1 MLALITGTGAL
12 PAVVAGYQTT
22 PPIICALDGHRPD
35 GLDVDIWFRLETIGT
50 LLHKLVAKGV
60 TDVCFCGAI
69 QRPGFR
75 PLKLDAR
82 TMPLVPTLARAVKD
96 GEDAALRA
104 ILGLFEKRGMTV
116 QGAHALVPDLL
127 PGSGVLTRTTVP
139 DDIDALVRAAEQV
152 SIEQGR
158 SDEGQSCVIRDGQV
172 IAREDARGTD
182 AMLRGLH
189 QRRASPMPATDG
201 DPFGAAMDFVGD
213 MLDDAAD
220 WLSGPVA
227 EARAKMTGGVFFK
240 APKPGQDRRID
251 LPTIGP
257 DTARAV
263 IDARLDGMVIAADG
277 VMVLDREEVLRL
289 LDEAGLFLWVR

>member
-12 PAVVAGYQTT
+12 PSVVAKHQSTR
-22 PPIICALDGHRPD
+22 PIICALEGHKPED
-35 GLDVDIWFRLETIGT
+35 LDVDIWFRLETIGT
-50 LLHKLVAKGV
+50 LLHKLALRGV
-60 TDVCFCGAI
+60 TEVCFCGAI
-69 QRPGFR
+69 QRPGFS

-104 ILGLFEKRGMTV
+104 ILGLFEKRGMIAK
-116 QGAHALVPDLL
+116 GAHVLVPDLL
-127 PGSGVLTRTTVP
+127 PKPGVLTRSIVP
-139 DDIDALVRAAEQV
+139 DGIEAHLEAAEQV
-152 SIEQGR
+152 SLEQGR
-158 SDEGQSCVIRDGQV
+158 EDEGQSCVIRDKQV
-172 IAREDARGTD
+172 IAREDSRGTD
-182 AMLRGLH
+182 AMLRGLNKCAPH
-189 QRRASPMPATDG
+189 PMPSTDG

-227 EARAKMTGGVFFK
+227 EARAKPKGGVFFK

-257 DTARAV
+257 ETARAV
-263 IDARLDGMVIAADG
+263 IEAQLDGMVIAADG
-277 VMVLDREEVLRL
+277 VMVLEQDEVVRL

>member
-12 PAVVAGYQTT
+12 PSIVATHQPTR
-22 PPIICALDGHRPD
+22 PIVCALDGHKPEN
-35 GLDVDIWFRLETIGT
+35 LDVDIWFRLETIGT
-50 LLHKLVAKGV
+50 LLHKLVALGV
-60 TDVCFCGAI
+60 TEVCFCGAI
-69 QRPGFR
+69 QRPGFS

-104 ILGLFEKRGMTV
+104 ILGLFEKRGMIAK
-116 QGAHALVPDLL
+116 GAHAFVPELL
-127 PGSGVLTRTTVP
+127 PQPGILTRTPVP
-139 DDIDALVRAAEQV
+139 QDIEAQIKAAEQV

-158 SDEGQSCVIRDGQV
+158 ADEGQSCVIRDEQV

-182 AMLRGLH
+182 AMLRGLC
-189 QRRASPMPATDG
+189 QNDVRPMPTTEG

-227 EARAKMTGGVFFK
+227 EARAKPKGGVFFK

-257 DTARAV
+257 ETARAV
-263 IDARLDGMVIAADG
+263 IQARLDGMVIAAEG
-277 VMVLDREEVLRL
+277 VMVLEREEVVRL
-289 LDEAGLFLWVR
+289 LDDAGLFLWVR

>member
-1 MLALITGTGAL
+1 MLALISGTGAL
-12 PAVVAGYQTT
+12 PSVVAAHQPT
-22 PPIICALDGHRPD
+22 PPIICALDGHKPD
-35 GLDVDIWFRLETIGT
+35 GLEVDVWFRLETIGT
-50 LLHKLVAKGV
+50 LLHKLVARGV
-60 TDVCFCGAI
+60 TEVCFCGAI
-69 QRPGFR
+69 QRPGFS

-104 ILGLFEKRGMTV
+104 ILGLFEKRGMIAK
-116 QGAHALVPDLL
+116 GAHALVPELL
-127 PGSGVLTRTTVP
+127 PQPGILTRTPVP
-139 DDIDALVRAAEQV
+139 QDIEAHIKAAEQV

-158 SDEGQSCVIRDGQV
+158 ADEGQSCVIRDEQV

-182 AMLRGLH
+182 AMLRGLC
-189 QRRASPMPATDG
+189 QNDVRPMPTTEG

-227 EARAKMTGGVFFK
+227 EARAKPKGGVFFK

-257 DTARAV
+257 ETARAV
-263 IDARLDGMVIAADG
+263 IQARLDGMVIAAEG
-277 VMVLDREEVLRL
+277 VMVLEREKVVRL
-289 LDEAGLFLWVR
+289 LDDAGLFLWVR

>member
-12 PAVVAGYQTT
+12 PATVAGAQSS
-22 PPIICALDGHRPD
+22 PPLVCALEGHAPD
-35 GLDVDIWFRLETIGT
+35 GLDVDLRFRIETIGT
-50 LLHKLVAKGV
+50 LLHTLRQRGV

-69 QRPGFR
+69 QRPGFN
-75 PLKLDAR
+75 PLRLDAR
-82 TMPLVPTLARAVKD
+82 TMPLVPAIAKAVKA

-104 ILGLFEKRGMTV
+104 VIALFEARDMAV
-116 QGAHALVPDLL
+116 RGAHELVPELL
-127 PGSGVLTRTTVP
+127 PLPGVLTRTPVP
-139 DDIDALVRAAEQV
+139 DDIDMQVKAAQQV
-152 SIEQGR
+152 SVEQGR
-158 SDEGQSCVIRDGQV
+158 ADEGQSCVIRAGQV

-182 AMLRGLH
+182 AMLRGLLDKPVK
-189 QRRASPMPATDG
+189 PMPPAGD
-201 DPFGAAMDFVGD
+201 DPFAAAMDFVGD

-227 EARAKMTGGVFFK
+227 EARAQASGGVFFK

-257 DTARAV
+257 STASAA
-263 IDARLDGMVIAADG
+263 IAARLDGLVLEAEG
-277 VMVLDREEVLRL
+277 VMVLDRDEVVRR

>member
-12 PAVVAGYQTT
+12 PSVVSARQSSR
-22 PPIICALDGHRPD
+22 PIVCALDGHKPD
-35 GLDVDIWFRLETIGT
+35 GLEVDIWFRLETIGT
-50 LLHKLVAKGV
+50 LLHKLVTRGV
-60 TDVCFCGAI
+60 TEVCFCGAI
-69 QRPGFR
+69 QRPGFS

-82 TMPLVPTLARAVKD
+82 TMPFVPTLAKAVKD

-104 ILGLFEKRGMTV
+104 IIGLFEKRGLVVT
-116 QGAHALVPDLL
+116 GAHILVPELL
-127 PGSGVLTRTTVP
+127 PDPGVLTHATVP
-139 DDIDALVRAAEQV
+139 VDIEAQIKAAEQV

-158 SDEGQSCVIRDGQV
+158 ADEGQSCVIRDCQV

-182 AMLRGLH
+182 AMLRGLQ
-189 QRRASPMPATDG
+189 QRVGYPMPAPDG

-227 EARAKMTGGVFFK
+227 EARAKPTGGIFFK

-257 DTARAV
+257 ETARAV
-263 IDARLDGMVIAADG
+263 IEARLEGMVIAANG
-277 VMVLDREEVLRL
+277 VMVLEKSEVVRL
-289 LDEAGLFLWVR
+289 LDDAGVFLWVR

>member
-12 PAVVAGYQTT
+12 PSVVAREQSSS
-22 PPIICALDGHRPD
+22 PMVCALEGYAPD
-35 GLDVDIWFRLETIGT
+35 ELEVDHWFRIETIGT
-50 LLHKLVAKGV
+50 LLHLLKQRGV

-69 QRPGFR
+69 QRPSFN
-75 PLKLDAR
+75 PLRLDAR
-82 TMPLVPTLARAVKD
+82 TMPLVPTIAKAVKA

-104 ILGLFEKRGMTV
+104 VIGLFETRGMTV
-116 QGAHALVPDLL
+116 RGAHELVPDLL
-127 PGSGVLTRTTVP
+127 PTSGVLSKTPVP
-139 DDIDALVRAAEQV
+139 NDIDMQVKAAEEV

-158 SDEGQSCVIRDGQV
+158 ADEGQSCVIRKGQV

-182 AMLRGLH
+182 AMLRGLLD
-189 QRRASPMPATDG
+189 RPVKPMPPAGD
-201 DPFGAAMDFVGD
+201 DPFAAAMDFVGD

-227 EARAKMTGGVFFK
+227 EARAQTSGGIFFK

-257 DTARAV
+257 STARAA
-263 IDARLDGMVIAADG
+263 IAARLDGLVLEAGG
-277 VMVLDREEVLRL
+277 VMVLDRGEVVRL
-289 LDEAGLFLWVR
+289 LDEEGLFLWVR

>member
-12 PAVVAGYQTT
+12 PSVVAVRQDS
-22 PPIICALDGHRPD
+22 PPLVCALEGHQPD
-35 GLDVDIWFRLETIGT
+35 GLHVDIWFRLETIGG
-50 LLHKLVAKGV
+50 LVHQLVEKGV
-60 TDVCFCGAI
+60 TRVCFCGAI
-69 QRPGFR
+69 QRPGFN

-82 TMPLVPTLARAVKD
+82 TMPLVPTLAKAVKD

-104 ILGLFEKRGMTV
+104 ILGLFEARGMTAL
-116 QGAHALVPDLL
+116 GAHSLVPDLL
-127 PGSGVLTRTTVP
+127 PARGVLTRTAVP
-139 DDIDALVRAAEQV
+139 AGTEAQVLAAEQV

-158 SDEGQSCVIRDGQV
+158 VDEGQSCVVRDGQV

-182 AMLRGLH
+182 AMLRGLCNTP
-189 QRRASPMPATDG
+189 ASPLPQTDD

-227 EARAKMTGGVFFK
+227 EARAKPAGGLFFK
-240 APKPGQDRRID
+240 APKPGQDTRID

-263 IDARLDGMVIAADG
+263 IAARLDGMVIASGG
-277 VMVLDREEVLRL
+277 VMVLERDDVVRL
-289 LDEAGLFLWVR
+289 LDEAGVFLWVR

>member
-1 MLALITGTGAL
+1 MLALITGDGAL
-12 PAVVAGYQTT
+12 PSVVAAQQTSD
-22 PPIICALDGHRPD
+22 PLVCALEGHQPD
-35 GLDVDIWFRLETIGT
+35 GLEVEIWFRLETIGT
-50 LLHKLVAKGV
+50 LLHTLVARGV
-60 TDVCFCGAI
+60 TEVCFCGAI
-69 QRPGFR
+69 QRPGFNPMR
-75 PLKLDAR
+75 LDTR
-82 TMPLVPTLARAVKD
+82 TMPLVPTLAKAVKD

-104 ILGLFEKRGMTV
+104 ILDLFEKRGMTAR
-116 QGAHALVPDLL
+116 GAHTLAPDLL
-127 PGSGVLTRTTVP
+127 PEPGVLTSTEVP
-139 DDIDALVRAAEQV
+139 AGLEAQMLAAEAV
-152 SIEQGR
+152 SVEQGR
-158 SDEGQSCVIRDGQV
+158 ADQGQSCVIRDGQV

-182 AMLRGLH
+182 AMLRGLLE
-189 QRRASPMPATDG
+189 RPTRPMPPTDD

-227 EARAKMTGGVFFK
+227 EARAKPAGGVFFK

-257 DTARAV
+257 ATARAV

-277 VMVLDREEVLRL
+277 VMVLDRAGVVRL

>member
-12 PAVVAGYQTT
+12 PAVVAAHQRTS
-22 PPIICALDGHRPD
+22 PIICALDGHKPV
-35 GLDVDIWFRLETIGT
+35 GLEVDVWFRLETIGT
-50 LLHKLVAKGV
+50 LLHKLVAQGV

-69 QRPGFR
+69 QRPGFN

-104 ILGLFEKRGMTV
+104 ILGLFEKRGMKV
-116 QGAHALVPDLL
+116 QGAHALVPELL
-127 PGSGVLTRTTVP
+127 PPSGVLTRADVP
-139 DDIDALVRAAEQV
+139 DGIDAHVTAAEKV

-158 SDEGQSCVIRDGQV
+158 ADEGQSCVIRDGQV

-182 AMLRGLH
+182 AMLRGL
-189 QRRASPMPATDG
+189 QDRPAKPMPVPDE

-213 MLDDAAD
+213 VLDGAAD

-227 EARAKMTGGVFFK
+227 EARAKHSGGVFFK

-263 IDARLDGMVIAADG
+263 IDARLDGMVVAADG
-277 VMVLDREEVLRL
+277 VMVLEREEVLHL